1 MLSPDQINAL
11 TKDGD
16 TTAEIILTLDA
27 LADKVT
33 GLAAKV
39 KTLEGQLKCLQVWAP
54 GDNSWRTPAVGSE
67 GRQEPGRD
75 AST

>member
-33 GLAAKV
+33 ELAAKV

-54 GDNSWRTPAVGSE
+54 GDDSWRTPAVAD
-67 GRQEPGRD
+67 GRD
-75 AST
+75 APA